1 MTQSSLSSFQSI
13 WLLLVTLFLSFL
25 SYHVLIQQRSEIDQ
39 LKKQASFH
47 RNLWKQ
53 WFEFG
58 MKQRGVQVRGER
70 PIQKASTTTTTTT
83 ANTTPSVTLQA
94 LPDGCRDEALY
105 RQFLLEMESYFWN
118 RIAQEEKRNV
128 YLYCNYMASTSS
140 HSTVDDVSAYSSSRS
155 NTFFS
160 KSSCEQFV
168 KFLQHELPHFNY
180 TILGREERV
189 LASENDYVLNV
200 VNSMEGLKQLKDVSG
215 RLIALILGDCSQVI
229 EVKDS
234 DVATVLENNYLVKF
248 RTVTPTTQSNDFGI
262 KTCDDSV
269 LKLNYYVMKQQEQ
282 QHEERKHYTKLKE

>member
-1 MTQSSLSSFQSI
+1 MSSRTISSSSFQNF
-13 WLLLVTLFLSFL
+13 WLLLVTLFLSYL

-39 LKKQASFH
+39 LKKQVSFH

-53 WFEFG
+53 WFEF
-58 MKQRGVQVRGER
+58 KIQQRGVQVRGER
-70 PIQKASTTTTTTT
+70 QVQKASTTTPT
-83 ANTTPSVTLQA
+83 ASSLDTLKA
-94 LPDGCRDEALY
+94 LPPGCQDEAID

-128 YLYCNYMASTSS
+128 YLYCNYMTSS
-140 HSTVDDVSAYSSSRS
+140 SSSRDDTDAS
-155 NTFFS
+155 VVAFS

-168 KFLQHELPHFNY
+168 KFLEHELPHFNY
-180 TILGREERV
+180 TILGRDERV

-200 VNSMEGLKQLKDVSG
+200 VNSMDGLRKLKDVSG
-215 RLIALILGDCSQVI
+215 SLIALILNECSQVI

-248 RTVTPTTQSNDFGI
+248 KTSTPVTQSNDFGI

-269 LKLNYYVMKQQEQ
+269 LKLNYFVMKQESKEQ
-282 QHEERKHYTKLKE
+282 D